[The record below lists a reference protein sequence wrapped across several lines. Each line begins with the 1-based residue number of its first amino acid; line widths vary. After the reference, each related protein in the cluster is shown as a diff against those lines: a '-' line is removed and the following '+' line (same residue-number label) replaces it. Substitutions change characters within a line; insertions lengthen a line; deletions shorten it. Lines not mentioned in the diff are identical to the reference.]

1 MLYDSLYLGQRCKL
15 LEPVWQKLAD
25 AYKDRE
31 DLRIAKFDATANDL
45 DNGEEIE
52 DFPTII
58 LYRKSDNQEIE
69 YTGRY

>member
-1 MLYDSLYLGQRCKL
+1 M
-15 LEPVWQKLAD
+15 WQKLAD

-69 YTGRY
+69 YTGRLLLIGEGEFLDYFHNV

>member
-1 MLYDSLYLGQRCKL
+1 M
-15 LEPVWQKLAD
+15 WQKLAD
-25 AYKDRE
+25 DYKDRE

-52 DFPTII
+52 DFPTIL

>member
-1 MLYDSLYLGQRCKL
+1 M
-15 LEPVWQKLAD
+15 LEPVWQELAD

-45 DNGEEIE
+45 DNGEEIV
-52 DFPTII
+52 DFPTIL

-69 YTGRY
+69 YTGIIGEREYLSYFYNL

>member
-1 MLYDSLYLGQRCKL
+1 M
-15 LEPVWQKLAD
+15 WQKLAD

-45 DNGEEIE
+45 DNGEEIV
-52 DFPTII
+52 DFPTIL

-69 YTGRY
+69 YTGIIGEGEYLSYFYNL

>member
-1 MLYDSLYLGQRCKL
+1 M
-15 LEPVWQKLAD
+15 WQKLAD
-25 AYKDRE
+25 DYKDRE

-52 DFPTII
+52 DFPTIL

-69 YTGRY
+69 YTGIIGEREYLSYFYNL

>member
-1 MLYDSLYLGQRCKL
+1 M
-15 LEPVWQKLAD
+15 LEPVWQQLGE

-31 DLRIAKFDATANDL
+31 DFRIAKFDATANDL